1 MKEILLNIATSYY
14 TWIALELIVL
24 AVLVF
29 FVRKNKR
36 RKKAISNMIVTMIKI
51 FFGKHI
57 AIRADSWYNGSDLM
71 QRSGGTTNEF

>member
-14 TWIALELIVL
+14 TWIAVELIVI

-36 RKKAISNMIVTMIKI
+36 RKKATKKALEEQITASQYQELDNMLVNRK
-51 FFGKHI
+51 
-57 AIRADSWYNGSDLM
+57 RNV
-71 QRSGGTTNEF
+71 R